1 MQQKTRNL
9 ILFPPLIFTVIGKL
23 IGCVGILF
31 DVKFNPIILP
41 IYLFFVFYLFIGL
54 FIILR
59 SDYNI
64 MRSKFK
70 EKYETKN

>member
-9 ILFPPLIFTVIGKL
+9 ILFPPMIFIVIGML
-23 IGCVGILF
+23 IGYIAILF
-31 DVKFNPIILP
+31 NVKLNPIILS
-41 IYLFFVFYLFIGL
+41 IYLFFVLYFFIGL

-70 EKYETKN
+70 EKYEPKN

>member
-23 IGCVGILF
+23 IGSVGILF
-31 DVKFNPIILP
+31 NIKLNPIILP
-41 IYLFFVFYLFIGL
+41 IYLFFVFYLFVGL

-59 SDYNI
+59 SDYKI
-64 MRSKFK
+64 MRNKFK
-70 EKYETKN
+70 EKHETKN

>member
-9 ILFPPLIFTVIGKL
+9 ILFPPLIFIVIGML

-31 DVKFNPIILP
+31 NVKFNPIILP

-59 SDYNI
+59 SDYKI
-64 MRSKFK
+64 KRSKFK

>member
-1 MQQKTRNL
+1 M
-9 ILFPPLIFTVIGKL
+9 IFIVIGKL
-23 IGCVGILF
+23 IGYIAILF
-31 DVKFNPIILP
+31 NVKLNPIILP
-41 IYLFFVFYLFIGL
+41 IYLFFVLYFFIGL

-70 EKYETKN
+70 EKYEPKN

>member
-1 MQQKTRNL
+1 MQQKTRKL
-9 ILFPPLIFTVIGKL
+9 ILFPPLIFIVIGKL
-23 IGCVGILF
+23 IGYIAILF
-31 DVKFNPIILP
+31 NIKLNPIILP
-41 IYLFFVFYLFIGL
+41 IYLFFVLYFFIGL

-70 EKYETKN
+70 EK

>member
-1 MQQKTRNL
+1 MQQKTRKL
-9 ILFPPLIFTVIGKL
+9 ILFPPLIFIVIGKL

-31 DVKFNPIILP
+31 NVKLNPIILP
-41 IYLFFVFYLFIGL
+41 IYLFFVLYSFIGL

-59 SDYNI
+59 SDYKI
-64 MRSKFK
+64 MRNKFK

>member
-9 ILFPPLIFTVIGKL
+9 ILFPPMIFIVIGML
-23 IGCVGILF
+23 IGYIAILF
-31 DVKFNPIILP
+31 NVKLNPIILP
-41 IYLFFVFYLFIGL
+41 IYLFFVLYFFIGL

-70 EKYETKN
+70 EKYGTKN